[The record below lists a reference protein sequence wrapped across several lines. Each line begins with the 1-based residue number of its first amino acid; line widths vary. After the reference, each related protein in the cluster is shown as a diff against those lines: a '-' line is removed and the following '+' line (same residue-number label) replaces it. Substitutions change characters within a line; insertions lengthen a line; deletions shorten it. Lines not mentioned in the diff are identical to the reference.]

1 MSKRRKRGLIVLSLP
16 VMALLVWLDHGPAG
30 YRQRHPPQS
39 PEQAE
44 ARDHQKYHAKTFS
57 VLHVIDGDTID
68 IDIPDGRNNYT
79 RIRLVGIDAPETH
92 SEEFGVMYFG
102 PQAAEFAERLTRGE
116 SVTVYLDTPYPTRDK
131 YGRLLAYLQ
140 LPDGR
145 FLNEALLA
153 EGCAYADPRFP
164 HSFFNK
170 YQQLEASARS
180 RKKGLWQNITADQ
193 LPPWR
198 RESTDDRRRTTDD
211 ET

>member
-1 MSKRRKRGLIVLSLP
+1 
-16 VMALLVWLDHGPAG
+16 
-30 YRQRHPPQS
+30 
-39 PEQAE
+39 
-44 ARDHQKYHAKTFS
+44 
-57 VLHVIDGDTID
+57 
-68 IDIPDGRNNYT
+68 
-79 RIRLVGIDAPETH
+79 
-92 SEEFGVMYFG
+92 MYFG
-102 PQAAEFAERLTRGE
+102 PQAAEFAKRLTLGE
-116 SVTVYLDTPYPTRDK
+116 SVTVYLDMPNPTRDK